1 MHIQCLQVG
10 EIGTNCYL
18 VRDEASHE
26 AAVID
31 PGGEAPAVL
40 EALEGAEGRC
50 ILLSHGH
57 YDHTG
62 GAAELA
68 KALARA
74 EVYIHEKDFHG
85 VGPVPFPLSHQLA
98 GVTF

>member
-31 PGGEAPAVL
+31 PGVEP
-40 EALEGAEGRC
+40 
-50 ILLSHGH
+50 
-57 YDHTG
+57 
-62 GAAELA
+62 
-68 KALARA
+68 
-74 EVYIHEKDFHG
+74 
-85 VGPVPFPLSHQLA
+85 
-98 GVTF
+98 